1 MHKSKGNISKEIGEE
16 NGEVFPSCSN
26 REGKLVNTTFSGGRE
41 HTTTV
46 FPFFLESGYS
56 PVADPEEGAVGPSPL
71 LYLDLI
77 I

>member
-1 MHKSKGNISKEIGEE
+1 MHKSKGNILEGNRGREWGSISKLQQQ
-16 NGEVFPSCSN
+16 
-26 REGKLVNTTFSGGRE
+26 GKLVNTTFYGGPE

-56 PVADPEEGAVGPSPL
+56 PVADPEEGAVGPSPP

-77 I
+77 M

>member
-16 NGEVFPSCSN
+16 NGEVFPS
-26 REGKLVNTTFSGGRE
+26 VNTTFCGGRE

-56 PVADPEEGAVGPSPL
+56 PVADPEEGAAGPGPL
-71 LYLDLI
+71 LIFGPNLGPKG
-77 I
+77 